1 MNKQKGQEDQLE
13 NKSYHKQSVQLNNNQ
28 NLWNLHMLMPQ
39 VQES

>member
-13 NKSYHKQSVQLNNNQ
+13 NKSYPKQSVQLNSNQ
-28 NLWNLHMLMPQ
+28 NLWNLHMLIPQ